1 MWKDIH
7 DFCIIKIHPDILAKT
22 VCGMLTSF
30 CYKMTVLVQVV
41 LTVKKELQEEQTKE
55 KEYVTV
61 LPTHEVNLSGNRVAE
76 VLSKKV
82 EKLFCL
88 LWGEVR

>member
-7 DFCIIKIHPDILAKT
+7 DSCIIKIHADILAKA

-41 LTVKKELQEEQTKE
+41 LTVTKQEEQTKG
-55 KEYVTV
+55 KEYVTA
-61 LPTHEVNLSGNRVAE
+61 LPTRR
-76 VLSKKV
+76 KP
-82 EKLFCL
+82 
-88 LWGEVR
+88 VRQQNGRGTF

>member
-1 MWKDIH
+1 MWKDLH
-7 DFCIIKIHPDILAKT
+7 DSGIIKIHPDILAKT

-41 LTVKKELQEEQTKE
+41 LTVTKQEEQTKE

-88 LWGEVR
+88 RWGEER

>member
-7 DFCIIKIHPDILAKT
+7 DSYIIKIHPDILAKT

-41 LTVKKELQEEQTKE
+41 LTVTKQEEQTKGR
-55 KEYVTV
+55 EYVTA
-61 LPTHEVNLSGNRVAE
+61 LATHEANLSGSRMAE

-88 LWGEVR
+88 RWGEGR